1 MSDEYAC
8 PDFHSCYSADLG
20 TEEGDFMPESSRKG
34 PVPFDPDRFKR
45 FYPDTP
51 SRIPP
56 NYSSEV
62 PCNAVRQRVR
72 EDAERSAK
80 P

>member
-1 MSDEYAC
+1 
-8 PDFHSCYSADLG
+8 
-20 TEEGDFMPESSRKG
+20 MPESSRKG

-51 SRIPP
+51 RRIPP

-62 PCNAVRQRVR
+62 PCNAVCQRVR